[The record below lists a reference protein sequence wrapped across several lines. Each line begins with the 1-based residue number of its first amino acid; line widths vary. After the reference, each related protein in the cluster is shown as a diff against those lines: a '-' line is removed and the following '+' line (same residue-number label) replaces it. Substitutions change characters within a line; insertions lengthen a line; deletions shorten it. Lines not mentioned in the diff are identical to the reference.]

1 MSEPNYA
8 NRGVIE
14 MRHVAVG
21 VLALGALLAAVFGW
35 QHIWHI
41 LRDARTLALIGWL
54 VGLVGLALLIGRR
67 RQQSAV
73 RMAIGLL
80 LASLGL
86 ALMSVPLDARGLL
99 TGIRV
104 GYAGS
109 LLAVLP
115 HAWRIWR
122 PESGR
127 RLKNSAD
134 PLTRGVL

>member
-1 MSEPNYA
+1 MS
-8 NRGVIE
+8 
-14 MRHVAVG
+14 VG
-21 VLALGALLAAVFGW
+21 ILALGAFLAAVLGW

-54 VGLVGLALLIGRR
+54 VGLVGLMLLIGRR
-67 RQQSAV
+67 HQQSAR
-73 RMAIGLL
+73 RMAVGLL
-80 LASLGL
+80 LSSLGL
-86 ALMSVPLDARGLL
+86 ALMSVPMDARGLL

-122 PESGR
+122 AESGR
-127 RLKNSAD
+127 RLKSNAEH
-134 PLTRGVL
+134 LTRGVL